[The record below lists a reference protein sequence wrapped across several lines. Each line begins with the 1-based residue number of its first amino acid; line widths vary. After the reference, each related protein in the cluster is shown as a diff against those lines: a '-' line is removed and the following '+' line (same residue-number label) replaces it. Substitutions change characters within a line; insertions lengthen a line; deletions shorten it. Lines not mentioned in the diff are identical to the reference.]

1 MKPLGEQ
8 NHYELLEVS
17 CEVDA
22 AEIERAYRMAQAA
35 YASDSL
41 AIYSVL
47 ADEDAVSLR
56 ERIELAY
63 EVLSDPERRRA
74 YDRSLAGEEMAP
86 SSSALAFELE
96 REASVRSQPTPLP
109 PITTIAGFDELEA
122 EADSSVYDG
131 ARLRRARMRRGLE
144 LEQIAQVTKINPTY
158 LRFLE
163 EERFDDLPAAVYV
176 RGFVG
181 AYARCCGLDLRAVV
195 PSYMERFETGRVARK
210 SNRQGYPF

>member
-17 CEVDA
+17 CEADPG
-22 AEIERAYRMAQAA
+22 EIERAYRMAQAA

-41 AIYSVL
+41 ATYSVFGE
-47 ADEDAVSLR
+47 EDAISLR

-74 YDRSLAGEEMAP
+74 YDGSLAGELLPPA
-86 SSSALAFELE
+86 SAGSAFELE
-96 REASVRSQPTPLP
+96 RERPARNEPKPLAP
-109 PITTIAGFDELEA
+109 LALAAFDDLEA
-122 EADSSVYDG
+122 EAGSSGYDG

-144 LEQIAQVTKINPTY
+144 LEQIAQVTKINSTY

-181 AYARCCGLDLRAVV
+181 AYARCCGLDLSAVV
-195 PSYMERFETGRVARK
+195 PSYMERFETGRIARK
-210 SNRQGYPF
+210 RSRQGQPV

>member
-17 CEVDA
+17 RDADA

-47 ADEDAVSLR
+47 CDEDAVNLR

-74 YDRSLAGEEMAP
+74 YDRSLGGEAP
-86 SSSALAFELE
+86 PPAASALAFELE
-96 REASVRSQPTPLP
+96 RERPSRSDPRPLASVAL
-109 PITTIAGFDELEA
+109 AGFDDLEA
-122 EADSSVYDG
+122 EAGSSVYDG

-181 AYARCCGLDLRAVV
+181 AYARCCGLDLRAVL
-195 PSYMERFETGRVARK
+195 PSYMERFETGRVGRK
-210 SNRQGYPF
+210 RSRQGHPF

>member
-17 CEVDA
+17 SEADA

-35 YASDSL
+35 YATDSL
-41 AIYSVL
+41 AIYSLL

-63 EVLSDPERRRA
+63 EVLSDSERRRA
-74 YDRSLAGEEMAP
+74 YDGSLAGESRPPP
-86 SSSALAFELE
+86 STGLAFEPE
-96 REASVRSQPTPLP
+96 QEGPVRSEAKPLA
-109 PITTIAGFDELEA
+109 PIGLAAFDELEA
-122 EADSSVYDG
+122 EAGSSVYDG

-144 LEQIAQVTKINPTY
+144 LDQLAQVTKINPTY

-195 PSYMERFETGRVARK
+195 PSYMERFETGRIARK
-210 SNRQGYPF
+210 RSRQGHPF

>member
-1 MKPLGEQ
+1 MRPLGEQ
-8 NHYELLEVS
+8 NYYELLEVS
-17 CEVDA
+17 PEADQ

-35 YASDSL
+35 YATDSL

-47 ADEDAVSLR
+47 ADEEAVSLR
-56 ERIELAY
+56 ERVELAY

-74 YDRSLAGEEMAP
+74 YDGSLTGEAP
-86 SSSALAFELE
+86 PPPSPDVAFELE
-96 REASVRSQPTPLP
+96 EAKPVRSEAKPLA
-109 PITTIAGFDELEA
+109 PIALAAFDELEA
-122 EADSSVYDG
+122 EPDSSVYDG
-131 ARLRRARMRRGLE
+131 ARLRRARLRRGLE

-181 AYARCCGLDLRAVV
+181 AYARSCGLDQRAVV
-195 PSYMERFETGRVARK
+195 SSYMERFEARCVARK
-210 SNRQGYPF
+210 RPRQGHPF

>member
-17 CEVDA
+17 SEADA
-22 AEIERAYRMAQAA
+22 AEIERAYRMAQAT

-47 ADEDAVSLR
+47 GDEDAVTLR
-56 ERIELAY
+56 ERIEQAY

-74 YDRSLAGEEMAP
+74 YDGSLGGEAKAP
-86 SSSALAFELE
+86 PSTGLAFELE
-96 REASVRSQPTPLP
+96 RERPARSEPKPLASVAL
-109 PITTIAGFDELEA
+109 AGFDELEA
-122 EADSSVYDG
+122 EAGSSVYDG

-195 PSYMERFETGRVARK
+195 PSYMERFETGRIARK
-210 SNRQGYPF
+210 RSRQGHPF

>member
-17 CEVDA
+17 RDADA

-47 ADEDAVSLR
+47 GDEDAVNLR

-74 YDRSLAGEEMAP
+74 YDGSLGGEA
-86 SSSALAFELE
+86 SSPPANSLAFELE
-96 REASVRSQPTPLP
+96 RERPSRSDPKPFASVAL
-109 PITTIAGFDELEA
+109 AGFDDLEA
-122 EADSSVYDG
+122 EAGSSVYDG

-210 SNRQGYPF
+210 RSRPGHPF